1 MVTTWSRARWPRGLW
16 VPVVALVALLAS
28 GTWLATQQ
36 PGTGWGAAWGMGSGW
51 SSHSGD
57 DFGMMGGWG
66 NDGMMGDYGWS
77 GEEAEPVVD
86 LDQARDRAAAYA
98 EVLSP
103 GLEVGEVMRFENHYY
118 ADLQE
123 SDGTKI
129 TEVLIDPRS
138 GAVRPEMGPAT
149 MWNTQFGMMG
159 RDGGSDAEITG
170 AQAQQI
176 ADDWLADQDGAL
188 TSEDPVPFP
197 GYYTL
202 HTVRDGEVTGMLS
215 VHGTT
220 GDVWYHSWHAGFVEM
235 SEHA

>member
-1 MVTTWSRARWPRGLW
+1 MATTQGRGRWSRELW
-16 VPVVALVALLAS
+16 VPVLAVVALLAS

-36 PGTGWGAAWGMGSGW
+36 SGPGWGMGSGW
-51 SSHSGD
+51 DGR
-57 DFGMMGGWG
+57 GMMSGSDY
-66 NDGMMGDYGWS
+66 DGMMGEYGWS
-77 GEEAEPVVD
+77 GQQDAEPVDD
-86 LDQARDRAAAYA
+86 LGQARDRAAGYA
-98 EVLSP
+98 EVVQP

-123 SDGTKI
+123 PDGTKV

-149 MWNTQFGMMG
+149 MWNTGFGTVG
-159 RDGGSDAEITG
+159 RSGGSEAEVSA

-176 ADDWLADQDGAL
+176 ADDWLAEQGEGL
-188 TSEDPVPFP
+188 TSQDPAQFP

-202 HTVRDGEVTGMLS
+202 HTVKDGEIIGMLS
-215 VHGTT
+215 VHAST
-220 GDVWYHSWHAGFVEM
+220 GDVWYHSWHDDFVEM